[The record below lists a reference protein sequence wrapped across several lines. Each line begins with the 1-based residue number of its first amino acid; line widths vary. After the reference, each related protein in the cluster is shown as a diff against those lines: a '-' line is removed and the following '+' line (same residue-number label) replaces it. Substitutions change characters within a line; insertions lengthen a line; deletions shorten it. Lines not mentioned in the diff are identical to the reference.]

1 MAQTVSVN
9 EPVLVWWKEIIFP
22 VVFSLFSCFFKLQ
35 PLFCFQHFAVKINEN
50 IGQGGEGE
58 EDEIQFDD
66 FEDDGEDDADIDAVA
81 AVDVIVCGVAVGA
94 NLNDFNNN
102 QVIL

>member
-9 EPVLVWWKEIIFP
+9 EPVLVWWKEIIFL

-58 EDEIQFDD
+58 EDGIQFDD
-66 FEDDGEDDADIDAVA
+66 FEDDGEDDADIDAVSFCW
-81 AVDVIVCGVAVGA
+81 DDYICK
-94 NLNDFNNN
+94 L
-102 QVIL
+102 